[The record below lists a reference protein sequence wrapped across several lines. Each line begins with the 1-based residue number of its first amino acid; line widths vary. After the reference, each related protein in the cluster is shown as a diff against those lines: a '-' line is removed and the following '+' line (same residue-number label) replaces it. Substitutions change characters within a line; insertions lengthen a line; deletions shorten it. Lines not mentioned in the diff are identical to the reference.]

1 MEDVMPM
8 QFVQI
13 QLVVMNVHAKKDI

>member
-13 QLVVMNVHAKKDI
+13 QLVVMNVHAKMDI